1 MSSAATT
8 TTLRFKGRD
17 DQEEVPVDRAEAERS
32 IKTVADAL
40 CDDPEAE
47 TIPVLLDSVSSDT
60 LKLVARFVA
69 LRAKMRSKGAA
80 AEQAEKVPA
89 DGEDAKEVH
98 QLIEDCSRVDAVTG
112 RVNPAIFQM
121 ATVADYLHYTDLL
134 DVSCQRIAD
143 LIKGKT
149 PEEIRALFG
158 IENDLTPEEERA
170 IVEENKWAFD

>member
-1 MSSAATT
+1 MSTAT

-47 TIPVLLDSVSSDT
+47 TFPVMLDSVSSDT
-60 LKLVARFVA
+60 LKIVARFVA
-69 LRAKMRSKGAA
+69 VRAKMRSKGAA
-80 AEQAEKVPA
+80 EQPINKVPA
-89 DGEDAKEVH
+89 DDEDAKEIH
-98 QLIEDCSRVDAVTG
+98 QLIEDCSRIDATTG
-112 RVNPAIFQM
+112 RVNPAIFQL

-149 PEEIRALFG
+149 PEDIRALFG
-158 IENDLTPEEERA
+158 IENDLSPEEERA
-170 IVEENKWAFD
+170 IAEENKWAFD